1 MRIGVQVST
10 AGKIY
15 YAVDRAKELGC
26 NTMQIFARNPR
37 QWRKTSL
44 TQKDIAIFKER
55 VKKEKISPVAVH
67 IPYTLNLATAKPH
80 FYKVTIKEF
89 IEDLIEADRLGAQY
103 LITHM
108 GSHRGISE
116 EEGLFKISNALEE
129 IIKATKGT
137 STMILL
143 ENTSG
148 SGKWLGYNFSH
159 HRIILEKIDFSPQVG
174 ICFDTAHA
182 WAAGYKIDEK
192 GAVDELVN
200 EIDRE
205 IGIERLKVIHL
216 NDTQTNL
223 GSRHDRHFDIGKGN
237 IGEKGFSCILGHPR
251 LKDLAFILETPKES
265 EEDDLRNLDMARR
278 IYKNAVLQRN

>member
-1 MRIGVQVST
+1 MRLGVQVSS

-15 YAVDRAKELGC
+15 YAIDRAKTLDC

-37 QWRKTSL
+37 QWRKASL
-44 TQKDIAIFKER
+44 SQEDIAIFKER
-55 VKKEKISPVAVH
+55 VQKEKISPVAVH

-89 IEDLIEADRLGAQY
+89 IADLIEADKLGAQY

-116 EEGLFKISNALEE
+116 EEGLSKIAKALEE
-129 IIKATKGT
+129 ILKATEGT
-137 STMILL
+137 NTMILL

-148 SGKWLGYNFSH
+148 SGKWLGYTFSH
-159 HRIILEKIDFSPQVG
+159 HRIILGQIDFSLRVG

-192 GAVDELVN
+192 NAVDELVN

-223 GSRHDRHFDIGKGN
+223 GSRHDRHFDIGEGN
-237 IGEKGFSCILGHPR
+237 IGKNGFSYIFAHPSLR
-251 LKDLAFILETPKES
+251 DLPFILETPKKS
-265 EEDDLRNLDMARR
+265 DEDDLRNLDMARR
-278 IYKNAVLQRN
+278 LYKNAILQRN